1 MAEVGFYHLDRM
13 PLDEVLPKLLE
24 KALGSGARMVLRA
37 PDAEAV
43 ERLNRLLWTFSQSS
57 FLPHGSAADGWS
69 EDQPIYLTAVDEAP
83 NGAEILVQVE
93 GAEAADFTP
102 YRRVLDLFDGGNAEA
117 LAAARARW
125 RAYKDAGH
133 ALTYWQQKPEGGWDK
148 KA

>member
-1 MAEVGFYHLDRM
+1 MAEIGFYHLDRL

-24 KALGSGARMVLRA
+24 KALGSGARMVVRA
-37 PDAEAV
+37 PDAGAV
-43 ERLNRLLWTFSQSS
+43 ERLNRLLWTYGQSS
-57 FLPHGSAADGWS
+57 FLPHGSAADGRPA
-69 EDQPIYLTAVDEAP
+69 EQPIYLTAQDENP
-83 NGAEILVQVE
+83 NGADILVQVE
-93 GAEAADFTP
+93 GAEAGDLAS
-102 YRRVLDLFDGGNAEA
+102 YRRVLDLFDGGDAAA